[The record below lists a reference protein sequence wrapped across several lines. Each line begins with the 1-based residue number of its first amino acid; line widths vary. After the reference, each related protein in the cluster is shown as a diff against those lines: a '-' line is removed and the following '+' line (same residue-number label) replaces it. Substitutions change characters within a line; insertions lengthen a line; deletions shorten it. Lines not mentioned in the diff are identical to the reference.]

1 MTVAPSGEP
10 LPSRKLPALYHQTVP
25 ATPPTLAS
33 TATTFLGSRRAGVE
47 SASSAS
53 DCWGLSATSWATLP
67 ARNEAELS
75 RLEKG
80 VIPVRRSQ
88 GIWDQAMPLLP
99 PSPVRKKLSQRPK
112 YDVPLLDLRDMSW
125 CSIGDDSPMEP
136 QSPQS
141 SCREHTAS
149 VTSIPGRLVTSECP
163 KSDAVTQ
170 DRRLC
175 PGFGCKRRPRMLVGA
190 SKTARETRSREKLL
204 PIAPKAN
211 RSFFSNFAAESNER
225 VVCIRKTKVKLS
237 LSGSRRSVLAEPE
250 VSWSYPRL
258 KGRDGSASEVGENI
272 EDDRPLPPAVAGV
285 EAAGHSFVS
294 SAQHHAEAGHYGGHG
309 GAQDGLGLL
318 SPSSSFQPPGSSS
331 GTRAG
336 TLKDDSAR
344 LSSGMD
350 VPPAAQSTA
359 RASTITKDH
368 VRAEVFGKLQE
379 QGQVFCDELPRGL
392 ELCGFVGIKKEWVQS
407 ERDKVTKS
415 ATMELEEFLE
425 FVKGYEV
432 LQEKAHKDAFLE
444 ADLDQSG
451 TVESAELA
459 EVLEKLHI
467 EPMTHVLDE
476 VIREVDEA
484 GHGELVYEEF
494 KHLMDLLILR
504 EGFTSSEYDQFMEMF
519 ARFDRDNCG
528 NIDAQE
534 FHAVLNWLGYAMTL
548 EDLLPIMKDSN
559 VKLTGVMNHR
569 EYLRCLRKVRE
580 HELQK
585 VRRVLATISGQNTNG
600 TICLQQSDVPVVLK
614 QLGYDMWDNQA
625 ISEAASEAGLRGM
638 STLDLSALW
647 RLLLVYRQRE
657 GMRNEELQSIDAAF
671 RRNDQDGSGELN
683 SLEVPSAVRDLGYKV
698 SFEAMQSV
706 LRQVDVD
713 DSHRLEPRQFRKMV
727 RMLQERDMVCFQQAF
742 DERDPCS
749 LKVITMTEAVQAF
762 AGLGF
767 ENKEYLR
774 NVDMPLPLPG
784 IGVVVP
790 RDGFLRACQ
799 KHCRATRE
807 AIKRNG
813 GWTDPEVQELRSFF
827 KRYDLDGSGRVTKNE
842 LIQLV
847 EDVVPELAKERSKRP
862 QLLALL
868 READQEAT
876 GSLDFTAF
884 LKLLGLFSAFKDKER
899 LRKEQQAIQETGFS
913 NQEVAESRELFLS
926 SLGDSQDLGF
936 DEFRAM
942 IHGIT
947 PLNDA
952 RTKQLEE
959 IFAEVCNKQPEA
971 DFPNFLVLLRK
982 LLDLDFASI
991 KDKTSGPL
999 QK

>member
-1 MTVAPSGEP
+1 
-10 LPSRKLPALYHQTVP
+10 
-25 ATPPTLAS
+25 
-33 TATTFLGSRRAGVE
+33 
-47 SASSAS
+47 
-53 DCWGLSATSWATLP
+53 
-67 ARNEAELS
+67 
-75 RLEKG
+75 
-80 VIPVRRSQ
+80 
-88 GIWDQAMPLLP
+88 MPLLP
-99 PSPVRKKLSQRPK
+99 PSPVRKKISQRPK
-112 YDVPLLDLRDMSW
+112 YDVPLLDLRDVSW
-125 CSIGDDSPMEP
+125 CSIGDDTAMEP
-136 QSPQS
+136 PSPQS
-141 SCREHTAS
+141 SCLDHTAS
-149 VTSIPGRLVTSECP
+149 VTSIPGQLATLECGNG
-163 KSDAVTQ
+163 KAVSQ

-175 PGFGCKRRPRMLVGA
+175 PGFEYKRRPRMLVGA

-211 RSFFSNFAAESNER
+211 RSFFSSSTAVSKER

-258 KGRDGSASEVGENI
+258 KGRDGSASEVGENV
-272 EDDRPLPPAVAGV
+272 EDDRPLPPVAGI

-294 SAQHHAEAGHYGGHG
+294 VSSMPHHSEAGHYGGHG
-309 GAQDGLGLL
+309 GAPDGLGLL
-318 SPSSSFQPPGSSS
+318 SPSGSFQPPGSGS
-331 GTRAG
+331 GTRG
-336 TLKDDSAR
+336 GPLKDDSTR
-344 LSSGMD
+344 LSSGLD
-350 VPPAAQSTA
+350 GPPAAQSTA
-359 RASTITKDH
+359 RASMITKDH

-528 NIDAQE
+528 KIDAQE
-534 FHAVLNWLGYAMTL
+534 FHAVLNWLGYAMTV

-585 VRRVLATISGQNTNG
+585 VRRVLATISGQSTNG

-767 ENKEYLR
+767 EDKGYLR

-784 IGVVVP
+784 IGAVVP

-876 GSLDFTAF
+876 GSLDFAAF

-899 LRKEQQAIQETGFS
+899 LRKEQQAIQETGFT
-913 NQEVAESRELFLS
+913 NQEVAESRELFLN

-959 IFAEVCNKQPEA
+959 IFAEVCKQPEA